1 MHSHYGHMPI
11 IRQCVE
17 PGMHVLHQGRTYRV
31 SAVKHD
37 KKCLYVHTVLESL
50 QIRDG
55 VVEVLLN
62 GRGLP
67 LTH

>member
-1 MHSHYGHMPI
+1 
-11 IRQCVE
+11 
-17 PGMHVLHQGRTYRV
+17 MHVLHQGRTYRV

-37 KKCLYVHTVLESL
+37 KKCLYIHTVLESL